1 MVKQLKYLIIAMKKA
16 YIKMR
21 NGKVLDY
28 QLLYTYAT
36 ERGMTLDPNMF
47 MRGIQFVD
55 INGIIDTID
64 REFELTRLYDKEGN
78 FIKIVE

>member
-1 MVKQLKYLIIAMKKA
+1 MREA

-21 NGKVLDY
+21 NGKVMDY

-36 ERGMTLDPNMF
+36 ERGMTLDPNKF
-47 MRGIQFVD
+47 MQGIQFVD
-55 INGIIDTID
+55 VNEIIENLDK
-64 REFELTRLYDKEGN
+64 EFGLTRLYDKLGN

>member
-1 MVKQLKYLIIAMKKA
+1 MKEA

-21 NGKVLDY
+21 NSKVLDY

-36 ERGMTLDPNMF
+36 NKGMTLDPNMF
-47 MRGIQFVD
+47 MNGIQFVD
-55 INGIIDTID
+55 INEIIENLDK
-64 REFELTRLYDKEGN
+64 EFELTRLYDKDGN

>member
-1 MVKQLKYLIIAMKKA
+1 MKEA

-28 QLLYTYAT
+28 QLLYTYAVD
-36 ERGMTLDPNMF
+36 RGMTLDPNMF
-47 MRGIQFVD
+47 MNGIQFID
-55 INGIIDTID
+55 INEIIDNLD

>member
-1 MVKQLKYLIIAMKKA
+1 MKKA

-36 ERGMTLDPNMF
+36 DKGMTLDPNKF
-47 MRGIQFVD
+47 MNGIQFVD
-55 INGIIDTID
+55 INEIIDNLD
-64 REFELTRLYDKEGN
+64 REFELTRLYDKDGN

>member
-1 MVKQLKYLIIAMKKA
+1 MKEA

-21 NGKVLDY
+21 NGKVMDY

-36 ERGMTLDPNMF
+36 ERGMTLDQNMF

-55 INGIIDTID
+55 INGIIDTLD

-78 FIKIVE
+78 FIKIIQ

>member
-1 MVKQLKYLIIAMKKA
+1 MKEA

-21 NGKVLDY
+21 NSKVLDY

-36 ERGMTLDPNMF
+36 DKGMTLDPNMF
-47 MRGIQFVD
+47 MNGIQFVD
-55 INGIIDTID
+55 INEIIENLD
-64 REFELTRLYDKEGN
+64 REFELTRLYDKDGN

>member
-1 MVKQLKYLIIAMKKA
+1 MKEA

>member
-1 MVKQLKYLIIAMKKA
+1 MKEA

-21 NGKVLDY
+21 NSKAVDF

-36 ERGMTLDPNMF
+36 ERGMTLDPQMF
-47 MRGIQFVD
+47 MNGIQFVD
-55 INGIIDTID
+55 VNEIIENLDK
-64 REFELTRLYDKEGN
+64 EFGLTRLYDKAGN

>member
-1 MVKQLKYLIIAMKKA
+1 MKDE

-21 NGKVLDY
+21 NSKTVNF

-36 ERGMTLDPNMF
+36 DRGMTLDPNKF
-47 MRGIQFVD
+47 MNGIQFVD
-55 INGIIDTID
+55 INEIIDNLD
-64 REFELTRLYDKEGN
+64 REFELTRLYDKDGN

>member
-1 MVKQLKYLIIAMKKA
+1 MREK

-36 ERGMTLDPNMF
+36 DRGMTLDPNMF
-47 MRGIQFVD
+47 MNGIQFVD
-55 INGIIDTID
+55 VNEIIDNLD

-78 FIKIVE
+78 FIKIIE

>member
-1 MVKQLKYLIIAMKKA
+1 MKEA

-36 ERGMTLDPNMF
+36 DRGMTLDPNMF
-47 MRGIQFVD
+47 MNGIQFVD
-55 INGIIDTID
+55 VNEIIDNLD
-64 REFELTRLYDKEGN
+64 REFELTRVYDKQGN

>member
-1 MVKQLKYLIIAMKKA
+1 MKDA

-21 NGKVLDY
+21 NSKAVDF

-36 ERGMTLDPNMF
+36 DKGMTLDPNMF
-47 MRGIQFVD
+47 MNGIQFVD
-55 INGIIDTID
+55 INEIIENLD
-64 REFELTRLYDKEGN
+64 REFELTRLYDKQGN

>member
-1 MVKQLKYLIIAMKKA
+1 MKEA

-36 ERGMTLDPNMF
+36 ERGMTLDPNKF
-47 MRGIQFVD
+47 MHGVQFVD
-55 INGIIDTID
+55 INEIIENLD

>member
-1 MVKQLKYLIIAMKKA
+1 
-16 YIKMR
+16 MR
-21 NGKVLDY
+21 NGKVIDY

>member
-1 MVKQLKYLIIAMKKA
+1 MREA

-47 MRGIQFVD
+47 MHGIQFVD
-55 INGIIDTID
+55 VGAILEHLDK
-64 REFELTRLYDKEGN
+64 EFALTRLYDKLGN
-78 FIKIVE
+78 FIKVVE

>member
-1 MVKQLKYLIIAMKKA
+1 MKAK

-21 NGKVLDY
+21 NEKTLDY

-36 ERGMTLDPNMF
+36 ERGMTLDPT
-47 MRGIQFVD
+47 QF
-55 INGIIDTID
+55 INGVQFCDVNEIIDNLD
-64 REFELTRLYDKEGN
+64 REFELTRLYDKQGN

>member
-1 MVKQLKYLIIAMKKA
+1 MKEE

-21 NGKVLDY
+21 NSKTVNF

-36 ERGMTLDPNMF
+36 DRGMTLDPNMF
-47 MRGIQFVD
+47 MNGIQFVD
-55 INGIIDTID
+55 VNEIIENLD
-64 REFELTRLYDKEGN
+64 REFELVRLYDKEGN

>member
-1 MVKQLKYLIIAMKKA
+1 MKEA

-55 INGIIDTID
+55 INGIIDTLD

>member
-1 MVKQLKYLIIAMKKA
+1 MKNE

-21 NGKVLDY
+21 NSKTVNF

-36 ERGMTLDPNMF
+36 DRGMTLDPQMF
-47 MRGIQFVD
+47 MHGIQFVD
-55 INGIIDTID
+55 VNEIIDNLD
-64 REFELTRLYDKEGN
+64 KEFELTRLYDKEGN

>member
-1 MVKQLKYLIIAMKKA
+1 MKEA

-21 NGKVLDY
+21 NGKVMDY

>member
-1 MVKQLKYLIIAMKKA
+1 MKEK

-36 ERGMTLDPNMF
+36 ERGMTLDPNKF
-47 MRGIQFVD
+47 MNGIQFVD
-55 INGIIDTID
+55 INEIIEQLD

-78 FIKIVE
+78 FIKVIE